1 MQSLAS
7 YFIRRYNC
15 HSFAIGLILG
25 TDIPVGLVKGGM
37 RVPEIDVPCI
47 FIGPGTGIAP
57 MRAMI
62 EERVHGGA
70 KGIIHWLKNAYQNR
84 QSTYFW

>member
-1 MQSLAS
+1 M
-7 YFIRRYNC
+7 
-15 HSFAIGLILG
+15 
-25 TDIPVGLVKGGM
+25 GLVKGGM

-62 EERVHGGA
+62 EERVRGGA
-70 KGIIHWLKNAYQNR
+70 KGILDLFDTNVYD
-84 QSTYFW
+84 